1 MIIAVD
7 GPSASG
13 KGSVSRRLAAHFG
26 LPYLDTGLLY
36 RAVARDMLDQ
46 GLPLDDEDA
55 AVRAAKSLNLNG
67 LDDPRLRERRM
78 GEAASQIAASPA
90 VREAL
95 LEVQR
100 DFARRPDGAVLD
112 GRDIGTVVCPEAD
125 VKLYITASPEE
136 RAHRRHRELHERG
149 EHVDEDEI
157 YQDILKRDRRDRE
170 RSAAPLRKA
179 DDAHLLDTT
188 NLDIEQAFK
197 AALGLINAACAPG
210 GSGNGS

>member
-100 DFARRPDGAVLD
+100 DFACRPDGAVLD

>member
-36 RAVARDMLDQ
+36 RAVARDMLDA

-55 AVRAAKSLNLNG
+55 AVRAAKSLDLNG
-67 LDDPRLRERRM
+67 LDDQRLRERRM
-78 GEAASQIAASPA
+78 GEAASRVAASGA
-90 VREAL
+90 VRAAL
-95 LEVQR
+95 LELQR
-100 DFARRPDGAVLD
+100 DFAQRPGGALLD
-112 GRDIGTVVCPEAD
+112 GRDIGTVVCPDAD
-125 VKLYITASPEE
+125 AKLYISASPEE
-136 RAHRRHRELHERG
+136 RARRRFMELRERG
-149 EHVDEDEI
+149 EQVDQEEI
-157 YQDILKRDRRDRE
+157 YQDILKRDRRDQE

-197 AALGLINAACAPG
+197 AALGLINAALTPERSAD
-210 GSGNGS
+210 GS

>member
-13 KGSVSRRLAAHFG
+13 KGSVSRRIAAQLG

-55 AVRAAKSLNLNG
+55 AVRAAKSLDLDG

-78 GEAASQIAASPA
+78 GEAASRVAASPA

-95 LEVQR
+95 LELQR
-100 DFARRPDGAVLD
+100 DFAHRPGGAVLD
-112 GRDIGTVVCPEAD
+112 GRDIGTVVCPGAD
-125 VKLYITASPEE
+125 VKLYITASAEE
-136 RAHRRHRELHERG
+136 RAHRRYLELRDRG

-157 YQDILKRDRRDRE
+157 YQDILKRDHRDQE

-197 AALGLINAACAPG
+197 AALGLINAARAPRRSG
-210 GSGNGS
+210 DGS

>member
-36 RAVARDMLDQ
+36 RAVARDMLDA

-55 AVRAAKSLNLNG
+55 AVRAAKSLDLNG

-78 GEAASQIAASPA
+78 GEAASRVAASGA
-90 VREAL
+90 VRAAL
-95 LEVQR
+95 LELQR
-100 DFARRPDGAVLD
+100 DFAQRPGGALLD
-112 GRDIGTVVCPEAD
+112 GRDIGTVVCPDAD
-125 VKLYITASPEE
+125 AKLYISASPEE
-136 RAHRRHRELHERG
+136 RARRRFTELRERG
-149 EHVDEDEI
+149 EQVDQEEI
-157 YQDILKRDRRDRE
+157 YQDILKRDRRDQE

-197 AALGLINAACAPG
+197 AALGLINAALTPERSAD
-210 GSGNGS
+210 GS

>member
-36 RAVARDMLDQ
+36 RAVARDMLDA

-55 AVRAAKSLNLNG
+55 AVRAAKSLDLNG

-78 GEAASQIAASPA
+78 GEAASRVAASGA
-90 VREAL
+90 VRAAL
-95 LEVQR
+95 LELQR
-100 DFARRPDGAVLD
+100 DFAQRPGGALLD
-112 GRDIGTVVCPEAD
+112 GRDIGTVVCPDAD
-125 VKLYITASPEE
+125 AKLYISASPEE
-136 RAHRRHRELHERG
+136 RARRRFMELRERG
-149 EHVDEDEI
+149 EQVDQEEI
-157 YQDILKRDRRDRE
+157 YQDILKRDRRDQE

-197 AALGLINAACAPG
+197 AALGLINAALTPERSAD
-210 GSGNGS
+210 GS

>member
-13 KGSVSRRLAAHFG
+13 KGSVSRRLAEHFG
-26 LPYLDTGLLY
+26 LSYLDTGLLY

-46 GLPLDDEDA
+46 GVPLDDEDA
-55 AVRAAKSLNLNG
+55 AVRAAVSLDLRG
-67 LDDPRLRERRM
+67 LDAPRLRERRM
-78 GEAASQIAASPA
+78 GEAASQVAASPA

-95 LEVQR
+95 LALQR
-100 DFARRPDGAVLD
+100 DFAHRSSGAVLD

-125 VKLYITASPEE
+125 VKLYISASPQA
-136 RAHRRHRELHERG
+136 RARRRYLELLERG
-149 EHVDEDEI
+149 EDVEEDQI
-157 YQDILKRDRRDRE
+157 YQDILKRDRRDQE

-188 NLDIEQAFK
+188 NLDIDQAFK
-197 AALGLINAACAPG
+197 AALGLINAARTSGQPG
-210 GSGNGS
+210 

>member
-13 KGSVSRRLAAHFG
+13 KGSISRRLAAHFG

-55 AVRAAKSLNLNG
+55 AVRAAKSLDLSG

-78 GEAASQIAASPA
+78 GEAASQVAASPA

-95 LEVQR
+95 LELQR
-100 DFARRPDGAVLD
+100 DFAHQPGGAVLD
-112 GRDIGTVVCPEAD
+112 GRDIGTVVCPAAD
-125 VKLYITASPEE
+125 EIG
-136 RAHRRHRELHERG
+136 RAH
-149 EHVDEDEI
+149 V
-157 YQDILKRDRRDRE
+157 
-170 RSAAPLRKA
+170 
-179 DDAHLLDTT
+179 
-188 NLDIEQAFK
+188 
-197 AALGLINAACAPG
+197 
-210 GSGNGS
+210 

>member
-125 VKLYITASPEE
+125 VKLYIIASPEE

>member
-36 RAVARDMLDQ
+36 RAVARDMLDA

-55 AVRAAKSLNLNG
+55 AVRAAKSLDLNG

-78 GEAASQIAASPA
+78 GEAASRVAASGA
-90 VREAL
+90 VRAAL
-95 LEVQR
+95 LELQR
-100 DFARRPDGAVLD
+100 DFAQRPGGALLD
-112 GRDIGTVVCPEAD
+112 GRDIGTVVCPDAEA
-125 VKLYITASPEE
+125 KLYISASPEE
-136 RAHRRHRELHERG
+136 RARRRFMELRERG
-149 EHVDEDEI
+149 EQVDQEEI
-157 YQDILKRDRRDRE
+157 YQDILKRDRRDQE

-197 AALGLINAACAPG
+197 AALGLINAALTPERSAD
-210 GSGNGS
+210 GS

>member
-13 KGSVSRRLAAHFG
+13 KGSVSRRLAAHLG

-36 RAVARDMLDQ
+36 RAVARDMLER
-46 GLPLDDEDA
+46 GLALDDEEA
-55 AVRAAKSLNLNG
+55 GVRAAKSLDLNG
-67 LDDPRLRERRM
+67 LDDPHLRERRM
-78 GEAASQIAASPA
+78 GEAASQVAASPA

-95 LEVQR
+95 LELQR
-100 DFARRPDGAVLD
+100 DFAHQPGGAVLD
-112 GRDIGTVVCPEAD
+112 GRDIGTVVCPAAD
-125 VKLYITASPEE
+125 VKLYIAASPEE
-136 RAHRRHRELHERG
+136 RARRRYLELRERG
-149 EHVDEDEI
+149 EDVDEDEI
-157 YQDILKRDRRDRE
+157 YQDILKRDRRDQE

-197 AALGLINAACAPG
+197 AALGLIDAARAPG
-210 GSGNGS
+210 RPQGS

>member
-36 RAVARDMLDQ
+36 RAVARDMLDA

-55 AVRAAKSLNLNG
+55 AVRAAKSLDLNG

-78 GEAASQIAASPA
+78 GEAASRVAASGA
-90 VREAL
+90 VRAAL
-95 LEVQR
+95 LELQR
-100 DFARRPDGAVLD
+100 DFAQRPGGALLD
-112 GRDIGTVVCPEAD
+112 GRDIGTVVCPDAD
-125 VKLYITASPEE
+125 AKLYISASPEE
-136 RAHRRHRELHERG
+136 RARRRFMELRERG
-149 EHVDEDEI
+149 EQVDQEEI
-157 YQDILKRDRRDRE
+157 YQDILKRDRRDQE

-188 NLDIEQAFK
+188 NLDIEQAIK
-197 AALGLINAACAPG
+197 AALGLINAALTPERSAD
-210 GSGNGS
+210 GS

>member
-13 KGSVSRRLAAHFG
+13 KGSISRRLAAHLG

-55 AVRAAKSLNLNG
+55 AVRAAKSLDLSG

-78 GEAASQIAASPA
+78 GEAASQVAASPA

-95 LEVQR
+95 LELQR
-100 DFARRPDGAVLD
+100 DFAHQPAGAVLD
-112 GRDIGTVVCPEAD
+112 GRDIGTVVCPAAD
-125 VKLYITASPEE
+125 VKLYIAASPDE
-136 RAHRRHRELHERG
+136 RARRRYLELRERG
-149 EHVDEDEI
+149 EDVDEDEI
-157 YQDILKRDRRDRE
+157 YQDILKRDRRDQE

-197 AALGLINAACAPG
+197 AALGLINAARAPE
-210 GSGNGS
+210 

>member
-13 KGSVSRRLAAHFG
+13 KGSVSRRLATHFG

-46 GLPLDDEDA
+46 GLPLDDDNA
-55 AVRAAKSLNLNG
+55 ALRAAKSLDLSG

-78 GEAASQIAASPA
+78 GEAASQVAALPA

-95 LEVQR
+95 LELQR
-100 DFARRPDGAVLD
+100 DFAHQPGGAVLD
-112 GRDIGTVVCPEAD
+112 GRDISTVVCPEAD
-125 VKLYITASPEE
+125 VKLYVSASARQ
-136 RAHRRHRELHERG
+136 RAHRRFLELRERG
-149 EHVDEDEI
+149 DRVDEDEI
-157 YQDILKRDRRDRE
+157 YQDILKRDRRDQE
-170 RSAAPLRKA
+170 RSAAPLRKS

-188 NLDIEQAFK
+188 NLGIEQAFK
-197 AALGLINAACAPG
+197 AALGLINAARTAG
-210 GSGNGS
+210 RSDG

>member
-1 MIIAVD
+1 MIVAVD

-46 GLPLDDEDA
+46 GMPLDDEDA
-55 AVRAAKSLNLNG
+55 AVRAAKSLDLNG

-78 GEAASQIAASPA
+78 GEAASQVAAFPP

-95 LEVQR
+95 LELQR
-100 DFARRPDGAVLD
+100 EFAHQPRGALLD
-112 GRDIGTVVCPEAD
+112 GRDIGTVVCPQAD
-125 VKLYITASPEE
+125 VKLYVSASPEA
-136 RAHRRHRELHERG
+136 RAHRRYLELRERG
-149 EHVDEDEI
+149 EHVDENEI
-157 YQDILKRDRRDRE
+157 YQDILKRDRRDQE
-170 RSAAPLRKA
+170 RTAAPLRKA

-197 AALGLINAACAPG
+197 AALGMINAARAPG
-210 GSGNGS
+210 RSEEGS

>member
-13 KGSVSRRLAAHFG
+13 KGSVSRRLADHFG
-26 LPYLDTGLLY
+26 LSYLDTGLLY

-55 AVRAAKSLNLNG
+55 AVRAARSLDLSG
-67 LDDPRLRERRM
+67 LDAPRLRERRM
-78 GEAASQIAASPA
+78 GEAASQVAASPA
-90 VREAL
+90 VRDAL
-95 LEVQR
+95 LALQR
-100 DFARRPDGAVLD
+100 DFAHRSGGAVLD
-112 GRDIGTVVCPEAD
+112 GRDIGTVVCPKAE
-125 VKLYITASPEE
+125 VKLYITASPQA
-136 RAHRRHRELHERG
+136 RAHRRYLELRGRG
-149 EHVDEDEI
+149 EDVDEDQI
-157 YQDILKRDRRDRE
+157 YQDILKRDRRDQE

-197 AALGLINAACAPG
+197 AALGLINAARASGQPG
-210 GSGNGS
+210 

>member
-36 RAVARDMLDQ
+36 RAVARDMLDA

-55 AVRAAKSLNLNG
+55 AVRAAKSLDLNG

-78 GEAASQIAASPA
+78 GEAASRVAASGA
-90 VREAL
+90 VRAAL
-95 LEVQR
+95 LELQR
-100 DFARRPDGAVLD
+100 DFAQRPGGALLD
-112 GRDIGTVVCPEAD
+112 GRDIGTVVCPDAD
-125 VKLYITASPEE
+125 AKLYISASPEE
-136 RAHRRHRELHERG
+136 RARRRFMELRERG
-149 EHVDEDEI
+149 EQVDQEEI
-157 YQDILKRDRRDRE
+157 YQDILKRDRRDQE

-197 AALGLINAACAPG
+197 AALGLINAALTPERSAH
-210 GSGNGS
+210 GS

>member
-13 KGSVSRRLAAHFG
+13 KGSVSQRLAAHFG
-26 LPYLDTGLLY
+26 LPYLDTGVLY

-46 GLPLDDEDA
+46 GLPLDDAEA
-55 AVRAAKSLNLNG
+55 AAHAARNVNLQA
-67 LDDPRLRERRM
+67 LDDARLRERTM
-78 GEAASQIAASPA
+78 GEAASRVAALPE
-90 VREAL
+90 VRQAL

-100 DFARRPDGAVLD
+100 EFAHRPGGAVLD
-112 GRDIGTVVCPEAD
+112 GRDIGTVVCPDAD
-125 VKLYITASPEE
+125 VKLYITASAEARAWRRFEE
-136 RAHRRHRELHERG
+136 LRARSEE
-149 EHVDEDEI
+149 VDAEDI
-157 YQDILKRDRRDRE
+157 RQDILKRDRRDQE

-197 AALGLINAACAPG
+197 AALGLIDAAHVPKR
-210 GSGNGS
+210 S

>member
-13 KGSVSRRLAAHFG
+13 KGSISRRLAAHLG

-55 AVRAAKSLNLNG
+55 AVRAAKSLDLSG

-78 GEAASQIAASPA
+78 GEAASQVAASPA

-95 LEVQR
+95 LELQR
-100 DFARRPDGAVLD
+100 DFAHQPGGAVLD
-112 GRDIGTVVCPEAD
+112 GRDIGTVVCPAAD
-125 VKLYITASPEE
+125 VKLYIAASPDE
-136 RAHRRHRELHERG
+136 RARRRYLELRERG
-149 EHVDEDEI
+149 EDVDEDEI
-157 YQDILKRDRRDRE
+157 YQDILKRDRRDQE

-197 AALGLINAACAPG
+197 AALGLINAARAPE
-210 GSGNGS
+210 

>member
-13 KGSVSRRLAAHFG
+13 KGSVSRRVAAHYG

-46 GLPLDDEDA
+46 GLPLNDEAA
-55 AVRAAKSLNLNG
+55 AVRAARTLELEG

-78 GEAASQIAASPA
+78 GEAASQVAASGA
-90 VREAL
+90 VRGAL
-95 LEVQR
+95 LQLQR
-100 DFARRPDGAVLD
+100 DFAERPGGAVLD
-112 GRDIGTVVCPEAD
+112 GRDIGTVVCPGAD
-125 VKLYITASPEE
+125 VKLYITASAEE
-136 RAHRRHRELHERG
+136 RAHRRFLELRERG
-149 EHVDEDEI
+149 EDVEEAEI
-157 YQDILKRDRRDRE
+157 HQDILKRDRRDQE
-170 RSAAPLRKA
+170 RSSAPLRKA

-197 AALGLINAACAPG
+197 AALGLINAARAPKR
-210 GSGNGS
+210 SGE

>member
-125 VKLYITASPEE
+125 VKLYVTASPEE

>member
-36 RAVARDMLDQ
+36 RAVARDMLDA

-55 AVRAAKSLNLNG
+55 AVRAAKSLDLNG

-78 GEAASQIAASPA
+78 GEAASRVAASGA
-90 VREAL
+90 VRAAL
-95 LEVQR
+95 LELQR
-100 DFARRPDGAVLD
+100 DFAQRPGGALLD
-112 GRDIGTVVCPEAD
+112 GRDIGTVVCPDAD
-125 VKLYITASPEE
+125 AKLYISASPEE
-136 RAHRRHRELHERG
+136 RARRRFMELRERG
-149 EHVDEDEI
+149 EQVDQEEI
-157 YQDILKRDRRDRE
+157 YQDILKRDRRDQE

-197 AALGLINAACAPG
+197 AALGLINAALTPERSED
-210 GSGNGS
+210 GS